1 MSRLVEAFKRI
12 DVVTGQLPETKSSG
26 LGNGDQESSLTQSS
40 IPQTQKPLLEK
51 HVRLGELLLHDGTI
65 TQEQLEEAL
74 AAQQQTRRRIGRILV
89 DMGVISEEKL
99 TQVLARQF
107 GIESLSADAFEAISP
122 QVVKLIPDSLAK
134 TYSVIPIGREDGG
147 LDVATAD
154 PLNVVA
160 RDDLAQATGLQINFK
175 LAPLSIIQ
183 LAIDR
188 CYGQF
193 SIGRGLEEMALNDV
207 SISIRSEAPV
217 EEAMDL
223 KELKQQADLPPVVK
237 LINYL
242 LGQAITDSASDI
254 HIEPYEG
261 DTNVRFRIDGILH
274 DFTQVSRQLH
284 LAVVSRVKILAN
296 MDIAERRI
304 PQDGGFKATL
314 GGLEYDF
321 RVSTLPTIYGE
332 KVVLR
337 VLEKEGVNSHYTLE
351 SLGFDPE
358 QLEIFNQA
366 IHRPWGMILMTGP
379 TGSGKSTTLHT
390 ALKIIRSPRTNI
402 VTVEDPVEYRQPGIQ
417 QVQVRPTI
425 GLDFAQTLRSI
436 LRQDPDVIMV
446 GEIRDLE
453 TAQMATRAAL
463 TGHLVFST
471 LHTNDAVSTFVR
483 LANIGVESHLVAACV
498 TLVAAQRLVRKICLK
513 CKEAY
518 TPSASEQAYF
528 DFLPAPPEIL
538 YRGKTCSSC
547 RNTGYSGR
555 VAVYEMFPVTP
566 KVRQAVTEG
575 ANVNVLRDLAAEAGL
590 DSLRRNGL
598 KKIAQGVTTMEEV
611 LGTCGES
618 D

>member
-12 DVVTGQLPETKSSG
+12 DVVTGQVPETQFSG
-26 LGNGDQESSLTQSS
+26 EGSEGQESFVSQSS
-40 IPQTQKPLLEK
+40 TPQNRRLVVARHL
-51 HVRLGELLLHDGTI
+51 RLGELLSHEGVI

-74 AAQQQTRRRIGRILV
+74 ADQQKTRRRIGRILV
-89 DMGVISEEKL
+89 DMGVISEEEL

-107 GIESLSADAFEAISP
+107 GIEALSADAFEGISP

-134 TYSVIPIGREDGG
+134 NYCVIPIGRENGG

-183 LAIDR
+183 LAIER

-193 SIGRGLEEMALNDV
+193 SFGRGLEEMALQDV
-207 SISIRSEAPV
+207 SISIRSEAPA
-217 EEAMDL
+217 EETMDL
-223 KELKQQADLPPVVK
+223 RELKQQADLPPVVK

-261 DTNVRFRIDGILH
+261 DTNVRFRIDGVLH

-284 LAVVSRVKILAN
+284 LAVVSRIKILAN
-296 MDIAERRI
+296 MDIAERRL

-337 VLEKEGVNSHYTLE
+337 VLDKEGVTTHYTLE
-351 SLGFDPE
+351 SLGFDPK
-358 QLEIFNQA
+358 QYEIFNQA

-402 VTVEDPVEYRQPGIQ
+402 VTVEDPVEYHQPGIQ
-417 QVQVRPTI
+417 QVQVRPQV

-453 TAQMATRAAL
+453 TAQMAARAAL

-471 LHTNDAVSTFVR
+471 LHTNDAISTFIR

-518 TPSASEQAYF
+518 ASSPSEQAYF
-528 DFLPAPPEIL
+528 DFLPAPPEVL
-538 YRGKTCSSC
+538 YRAKTCSSC

-555 VAVYEMFPVTP
+555 IAVYEMFPVTP
-566 KVRQAVTEG
+566 EVRQAVTEG
-575 ANVNVLRDLAAEAGL
+575 ANLDVLRNLAAEAGL

-598 KKIAQGVTTMEEV
+598 KKAAQGITTIEEV
-611 LGTCGES
+611 LATCGES

>member
-12 DVVTGQLPETKSSG
+12 DEVAGKFPLSQSVGVRTEGKALPILETPTST
-26 LGNGDQESSLTQSS
+26 TQT
-40 IPQTQKPLLEK
+40 PNKER
-51 HVRLGELLLHDGTI
+51 HVRLGKLLIDERAI
-65 TQEQLEEAL
+65 THEQLEEAL
-74 AAQQQTRRRIGRILV
+74 ADQQQTRRRIGRILI

-99 TQVLARQF
+99 ALVLARQF
-107 GIESLSADAFEAISP
+107 GLEALSADAFDVISP
-122 QVVKLIPDSLAK
+122 QVVKLIPEGLAK
-134 TYSVIPIGREDGG
+134 NYCVIPIGHEDGV

-160 RDDLAQATGLQINFK
+160 RDDLVHATGLQINFK
-175 LAPLSIIQ
+175 LAPLGVIQ
-183 LAIDR
+183 MAIDR

-193 SIGRGLEEMALNDV
+193 SVGQGLEEMALKDV
-207 SISIRSEAPV
+207 SISIRSQIPA
-217 EEAMDL
+217 EETVDL
-223 KELKQQADLPPVVK
+223 RELKQQADLPPVVK

-242 LGQAITDSASDI
+242 LGQAITDAASDI
-254 HIEPYEG
+254 HIEPYEE
-261 DTNVRFRIDGILH
+261 DTKVRLRIDGVLH
-274 DFTQVSRQLH
+274 DLTQVSRQLH
-284 LAVVSRVKILAN
+284 LAVVSRIKILAN

-304 PQDGGFKATL
+304 PQDGGFKVTL

-337 VLEKEGVNSHYTLE
+337 VLEKEGVTSHYTLE
-351 SLGFDPE
+351 VLGFEPE
-358 QLEIFNQA
+358 QLEIFEQA

-417 QVQVRPTI
+417 QVQVRPLI

-436 LRQDPDVIMV
+436 LRQDPDIIMV

-453 TAQMATRAAL
+453 TAQMAVRAAL

-471 LHTNDAVSTFVR
+471 LHTNDAISTFVR

-498 TLVAAQRLVRKICLK
+498 TLVAAQRLVRKICSK

-518 TPSASEQAYF
+518 TPPPSERAFF
-528 DFLPAPPEIL
+528 DFLPTPPEVL

-555 VAVYEMFPVTP
+555 TAVYELFPVTS
-566 KVRQAVTEG
+566 KARQAITEG
-575 ANVNVLRDLAAEAGL
+575 VNLELLHNLAAESGSG
-590 DSLRRNGL
+590 SLRRSGL
-598 KKIAQGVTTMEEV
+598 KRAAQGVTTLEEV
-611 LGTCGES
+611 LTTCTERE
-618 D
+618 

>member
-12 DVVTGQLPETKSSG
+12 DEVAGQFPLSQPAGVRTEGKALPILETPT
-26 LGNGDQESSLTQSS
+26 LTT
-40 IPQTQKPLLEK
+40 QTPNKER
-51 HVRLGELLLHDGTI
+51 HVRLGKLLIDERAI
-65 TQEQLEEAL
+65 THEQLEEAL
-74 AAQQQTRRRIGRILV
+74 ADQQQARRRIGRILV

-99 TQVLARQF
+99 TLVLARQF
-107 GIESLSADAFEAISP
+107 GLEALSADAFEVISP
-122 QVVKLIPDSLAK
+122 QVIKLIPEGLAK
-134 TYSVIPIGREDGG
+134 NYCVIPIGHEDGV

-160 RDDLAQATGLQINFK
+160 QDDLAQATGLQINFK
-175 LAPLSIIQ
+175 LAPFRVIQ
-183 LAIDR
+183 EAIDR

-193 SIGRGLEEMALNDV
+193 SVGRGLEEMALKDV
-207 SISIRSEAPV
+207 SISIQSQIPA
-217 EEAMDL
+217 EETVDL
-223 KELKQQADLPPVVK
+223 RELKQQADLPPVVK

-242 LGQAITDSASDI
+242 LGQAITDAASDI
-254 HIEPYEG
+254 HIEPYEE
-261 DTNVRFRIDGILH
+261 DTKVRLRIDGVLH
-274 DFTQVSRQLH
+274 DLTQVSRQLH
-284 LAVVSRVKILAN
+284 LAVVSRIKILAN

-304 PQDGGFKATL
+304 PQDGGFKVTL

-337 VLEKEGVNSHYTLE
+337 VLEKEGVTSHYTLE
-351 SLGFDPE
+351 VLGFEPE
-358 QLEIFNQA
+358 QLEIFEQA

-402 VTVEDPVEYRQPGIQ
+402 VTVEDPVEYHQPGIQ
-417 QVQVRPTI
+417 QVQVRPLI

-436 LRQDPDVIMV
+436 LRQDPDIIMV

-453 TAQMATRAAL
+453 TAQMAVRAAL

-471 LHTNDAVSTFVR
+471 LHTNDAISTFVR

-498 TLVAAQRLVRKICLK
+498 TLVAAQRLVRKICPK

-518 TPSASEQAYF
+518 TPPPSERAFF
-528 DFLPAPPEIL
+528 DFLPTPPEVL

-555 VAVYEMFPVTP
+555 TAVYELFPVTP
-566 KVRQAVTEG
+566 KARQAITEG
-575 ANVNVLRDLAAEAGL
+575 VNIELLHNLAAESGSG
-590 DSLRRNGL
+590 SLRRSGL
-598 KKIAQGVTTMEEV
+598 KRAAQGVTTLEEV
-611 LGTCGES
+611 LTTCTERE
-618 D
+618 